1 MKFETFKKTAV
12 AHLTSG
18 RVMGRVA
25 LQSIVAGSAS
35 ALCAHIGDPQAFD
48 WSPAGVLNLK
58 RVAIGGALLAV
69 VHLFMAP
76 PKP

>member
-1 MKFETFKKTAV
+1 MNLKNFKTTAI
-12 AHLTSG
+12 AHLTSA

-25 LQSIVAGSAS
+25 LQSVVAGSAS